1 MRTCRW
7 QVRAGFNGVYGLD
20 HGAVMAVAQGLG
32 LGQLTQGP
40 GFLAEVLPF
49 AEALLVNSL
58 TKEGD

>member
-1 MRTCRW
+1 M
-7 QVRAGFNGVYGLD
+7 RAGFNGVYGLD

-40 GFLAEVLPF
+40 GFLAEVLPY

>member
-1 MRTCRW
+1 MRTS
-7 QVRAGFNGVYGLD
+7 FNGVYALD

-40 GFLAEVLPF
+40 GFLAEILPC
-49 AEALLVNSL
+49 AEVLLVNNL

>member
-1 MRTCRW
+1 VRTS
-7 QVRAGFNGVYGLD
+7 FNGVYALD

-40 GFLAEVLPF
+40 GFLAEILPY
-49 AEALLVNSL
+49 AEVLLVNSL